1 MALEIQD
8 VRRRVNVDEPNY
20 PALAAALGREAV
32 PQLRALVEDDD
43 PAVASKATYVLSL
56 IPTPE
61 SFEGLEAAAR
71 SRDENVR
78 LAAAA
83 AFRNLTA
90 PPEDTLRRLLADP
103 DPGVRKVALRSTE
116 AVAGDALRADV
127 ERMASAD
134 PEEGLRRAAQDLL
147 PRLG

>member
-8 VRRRVNVDEPNY
+8 VRRRVNVDEPDY
-20 PALAAALGREAV
+20 PALATALGREAV
-32 PQLRALVEDDD
+32 PHLRALIEDDD
-43 PAVASKATYVLSL
+43 PAVASKAVYLLSL

-61 SFEGLEAAAR
+61 SLEGLQAATR
-71 SRDENVR
+71 SGDENVR

-83 AFRNLTA
+83 AFRNLSA
-90 PPEDTLRRLLADP
+90 PPEDALRRLLADP

-116 AVAGDALRADV
+116 SVAGDALRADV
-127 ERMASAD
+127 ERMASGD
-134 PEEGLRRAAQDLL
+134 PEEGLRRAAQDVL